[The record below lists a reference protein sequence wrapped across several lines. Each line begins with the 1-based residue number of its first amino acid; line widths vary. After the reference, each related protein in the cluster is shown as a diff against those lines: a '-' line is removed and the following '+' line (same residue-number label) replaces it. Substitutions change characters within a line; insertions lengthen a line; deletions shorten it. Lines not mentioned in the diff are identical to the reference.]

1 MMKKFLLILVICL
14 LVGGAILFM
23 TYSAQN
29 ICADSQ
35 RCYMCKGGGYVCYVG
50 KDTFELRKQAKSKY
64 ACEVSGT
71 SSCSS
76 SQCKN
81 RFVK

>member
-50 KDTFELRKQAKSKY
+50 KDTF
-64 ACEVSGT
+64 
-71 SSCSS
+71 
-76 SQCKN
+76 
-81 RFVK
+81 